1 MTAMRTIVRMKV
13 VLDTSAVLA
22 VILREPER
30 VDVISLTRECELL
43 APAVLPYEIGN
54 ALTGL
59 LKRRIHT
66 VEQTRAAWCAFNG
79 VPLELRQIDV
89 GSALMVAARQRL
101 YAYDAYVIQCA
112 IEARCQLLSL
122 DKGQSAAAVRENV
135 VLRRETQ
142 Q

>member
-1 MTAMRTIVRMKV
+1 MKL

-22 VILREPER
+22 VVLNEPER
-30 VDVISLTRECELL
+30 VDIIGLTRGCELL
-43 APAVLPYEIGN
+43 APSVLPYEIGN

-66 VEQTRAAWCAFNG
+66 VEQTRAAWNAFSA
-79 VPLELRQIDV
+79 VPLELREIDV
-89 GSALMVAARQRL
+89 GPALMLAARQGL

-122 DKGQSAAAVRENV
+122 DKGQNEAAIRESV

-142 Q
+142 L